1 MMYVN
6 SDGYY
11 EKVFFTLVIDSDMM
25 YVNSD
30 GYYKKVFFIL

>member
-1 MMYVN
+1 MMCVN

-11 EKVFFTLVIDSDMM
+11 EKVFFILVIDSDMM

-30 GYYKKVFFIL
+30 GYYEKVFFIL